1 MASASSSLSYPSSPP
16 YERRVTTPKS
26 DRPSSRTSVRSSR
39 APSPSV
45 SPDDPVA
52 VRNQVSTLKHTI
64 RHQQAQLQTL
74 ETMLL
79 RGPRPYPPEMSDAS
93 STSPPNGSPSAI
105 KVNRRSSYDVLS
117 GLAGPDSN
125 IPLPRRESAPLEDFR
140 EGVPMSFNGSPTS
153 PAYKRAGGSPT
164 RTLSRIPVSSVG
176 NARALADEGQ
186 PATHRA
192 STTASTSRLSI
203 DTDAR
208 SPTSLHPPSPSP
220 SPYSNARR
228 ASLTPGGTTKVLAD
242 LQTGVSNARTAL
254 ENTKAQLRLSQRS
267 VAQLTR
273 QTEDLKEGRERLRLE
288 NEGLNNVVA
297 RKERLLQEVLERA
310 RKAEAEA
317 TALKTQLKS
326 ETGTSKKALREME
339 AALAES
345 TALSQKA
352 EREYITLRD
361 SIKGLVEGFKRDGD
375 RLREE
380 MTRREERWRGEAEGV
395 GRKYRLLLE
404 EIKGAGEGRAEI
416 QAAREADREAAMEL
430 EKGWQEEIRRL
441 KEEVNRSSKESE
453 EAGDTARQLSAEL
466 ARLRR
471 LMQGVRRLPND
482 VDDED
487 GLDP

>member
-1 MASASSSLSYPSSPP
+1 MASTSNSVSHPSSPP
-16 YERRVTTPKS
+16 YERRVTTPKA

-45 SPDDPVA
+45 DDPGA
-52 VRNQVSTLKHTI
+52 TLKHTI

-74 ETMLL
+74 ESMLL
-79 RGPRPYPPEMSDAS
+79 RGPRPYPPEMSDPMPP
-93 STSPPNGSPSAI
+93 STSPPNGSPI

-192 STTASTSRLSI
+192 TTASTSRLSI

-208 SPTSLHPPSPSP
+208 SPTSTSLQPPSPSP
-220 SPYSNARR
+220 HPNTRR

-361 SIKGLVEGFKRDGD
+361 SIKGLVEGFKRDGE

-404 EIKGAGEGRAEI
+404 EIKGAGEGRAEVK
-416 QAAREADREAAMEL
+416 AAREADEKAAREL
-430 EKGWQEEIRRL
+430 EKGWQEEIQRL
-441 KEEVNRSSKESE
+441 KEEVSRSSKESE

-487 GLDP
+487 GAAPP